1 MLTAALSL
9 AVALVAA
16 PETSYPFLA
25 SPRLSANT
33 SQTTLTQ
40 PRPYLIATAPLK
52 PKLLSIVA
60 SCALIAY
67 PGLLA
72 APRDSTRLTAKLAR
86 LVIAPVIFFT

>member
-1 MLTAALSL
+1 MLKAALSL
-9 AVALVAA
+9 AVALVITH
-16 PETSYPFLA
+16 ETSHPFLA

-60 SCALIAY
+60 SCVLIAY

-86 LVIAPVIFFT
+86 LVIAPVRFFM

>member
-1 MLTAALSL
+1 MLTAVLSL

-16 PETSYPFLA
+16 PETSHPFLA
-25 SPRLSANT
+25 SPHLSANT
-33 SQTTLTQ
+33 SQTIPTQ
-40 PRPYLIATAPLK
+40 PRPYLIATVTLK

-72 APRDSTRLTAKLAR
+72 TPRDSTRLTAKLAK
-86 LVIAPVIFFT
+86 LAIAPVRFFM